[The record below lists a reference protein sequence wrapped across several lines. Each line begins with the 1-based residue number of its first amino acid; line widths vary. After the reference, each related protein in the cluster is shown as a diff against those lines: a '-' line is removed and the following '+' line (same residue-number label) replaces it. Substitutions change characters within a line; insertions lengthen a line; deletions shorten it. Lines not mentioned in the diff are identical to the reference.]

1 MTAWRRIL
9 ADKRAVVTTLGAALL
24 VNLALS
30 AVLAYHLRGAVA
42 TEEAHAATAARERA
56 EADRAA
62 REATATAAALEEAE
76 RSLAGLR
83 QSRLPADKA
92 AARRLLY
99 LELAELA
106 AETNLLVTRRTLA
119 EVDKESPTLRRL
131 EMSVA
136 LEGSYR
142 DVRAFIHR
150 LETGRGFVVVGELA
164 MARADDPEAPIEL
177 TLKASTFYPVTTDG
191 R

>member
-1 MTAWRRIL
+1 MTAWRRIV
-9 ADKRAVVTTLGAALL
+9 ADKRAVVVALGLALL
-24 VNLALS
+24 VNVMLS
-30 AVLAYHLRGAVA
+30 AVLAYYLRGAVA
-42 TEEAHAATAARERA
+42 TAEAHAAAAARERA
-56 EADRAA
+56 EADRVA
-62 REATATAAALEEAE
+62 RETTATAVALDEAD
-76 RSLAGLR
+76 RSLTGMR
-83 QSRLPADKA
+83 ESRLPADKA

-99 LELAELA
+99 LGLAELA
-106 AETNLLVTRRTLA
+106 DETNLLVSRRTLA
-119 EVDKESPTLRRL
+119 EVDEESTTLRRL

-150 LETGRGFVVVGELA
+150 VEADRGFVVIGDLA

-177 TLKASTFYPVTTDG
+177 TLKASTFYPVADG

>member
-1 MTAWRRIL
+1 MTGWRRIA
-9 ADKRAVVTTLGAALL
+9 ADKRAVVTTLGLALL
-24 VNLALS
+24 VNVMLS
-30 AVLAYHLRGAVA
+30 AVLAYYLRGAVA
-42 TEEAHAATAARERA
+42 TAEAHAATAARERA
-56 EADRAA
+56 EADRVV
-62 REATATAAALEEAE
+62 RETTATAVALEEAD
-76 RSLAGLR
+76 RSLAGMR

-99 LELAELA
+99 LGLAELA
-106 AETNLLVTRRTLA
+106 DEANLLLSRRTLA
-119 EVDKESPTLRRL
+119 EVDKESTTLRRL

-142 DVRAFIHR
+142 DVRAFIR
-150 LETGRGFVVVGELA
+150 RVETDRGFVVIGDLA

-177 TLKASTFYPVTTDG
+177 TLKASTFYPVTDG